1 MDRETDWK
9 GIRQMNFY
17 TLTRKHDLFR
27 NYKPSTRL
35 TDYCP
40 KRPDELEAECRG
52 ENVLNKTGG
61 LCGNQ
66 A

>member
-1 MDRETDWK
+1 MDRETDWE

-17 TLTRKHDLFR
+17 TLTRKHGSSR
-27 NYKPSTRL
+27 NHIPGTRW

-40 KRPDELEAECRG
+40 KKSDEHETECRG
-52 ENVLNKTGG
+52 EDELNKTGG